1 MLQASWGPA
10 GPLQATVGVPNREV
24 GRVPENGIS
33 MNSWVEKNYVTTKA
47 CRGLG
52 EGRLKFLPVLG
63 SFSRAGFA
71 FHPGKTYNSLLSFPS
86 VEKIFHL
93 QPSST

>member
-1 MLQASWGPA
+1 MLHTSRGPA
-10 GPLQATVGVPNREV
+10 GPLQATVGVLNREV
-24 GRVPENGIS
+24 GRVPENGIF

-47 CRGLG
+47 FRGLG

-71 FHPGKTYNSLLSFPS
+71 FHPGKTYNSVLSFPS
-86 VEKIFHL
+86 LEKILHL
-93 QPSST
+93 EPSST